1 VSPSPNEIVKRQI
14 NVAFSG
20 DFDTLRTLYAEDA
33 HYRDP
38 DAELK
43 GPDEIVQHLQVQLA
57 AFPDPGKLSIKQVYE
72 AGDRAAVAEWVA
84 TMKNTGPVK
93 LPDGSELP
101 PTGNEVT
108 IEVVTI
114 YDIEHGLITSER
126 NYWDNAALLAQ
137 LGLLPE

>member
-1 VSPSPNEIVKRQI
+1 MSSSPKEIVERQI
-14 NVAFSG
+14 NTAFSR
-20 DFDTLRTLYAEDA
+20 DFATLRMLYAEGA

-43 GPDEIVQHLQVQLA
+43 GVDEIVQHLQMQMR
-57 AFPDPGKLSIKQVYE
+57 AFPDSGKLSIKQVYE
-72 AGDRAAVAEWVA
+72 AGDRAAVAEWAA
-84 TMKNTGPVK
+84 TMKNTGPVA

-114 YDIEHGLITSER
+114 YDVENGLITSER